1 MHWHITCAT
10 VLQLFSHVC
19 TDSHHCASST
29 GVFTQTLRNAISNAF
44 CCFPGKDFYK
54 KHAQHEGGSRC
65 RLALHNPLQFLAY
78 GGWFKKK
85 WIWMVWKSIHPGP
98 QRINYLFL
106 VICCVLPW
114 LYPPV
119 LLWRHALH
127 RLYRSEQASVLA
139 FCMSE
144 NKDFNSITFFVWT
157 ITSDRACIFNEGNS
171 SFTYGNKRTENPMQP

>member
-29 GVFTQTLRNAISNAF
+29 GVFTQTLRNAVSNAF

-54 KHAQHEGGSRC
+54 KRAQHEGGSRC

-85 WIWMVWKSIHPGP
+85 MDLNGVKIYSSWTT
-98 QRINYLFL
+98 
-106 VICCVLPW
+106 
-114 LYPPV
+114 
-119 LLWRHALH
+119 
-127 RLYRSEQASVLA
+127 
-139 FCMSE
+139 E
-144 NKDFNSITFFVWT
+144 NKLFIFGHMLCVALAVPACAVMKECFTQAVQ
-157 ITSDRACIFNEGNS
+157 IRASLCAGFLHVREQR
-171 SFTYGNKRTENPMQP
+171 F